1 MYQDITYSIEDGIAV
16 ITINRPK
23 VLNAIRVQTYTDL
36 ITALNESDKNDDV
49 KVLVL
54 TGAEG
59 RFTAGNDLSDLLPGG
74 DLPAVQDGVAGIFDA
89 FAALSKPLII
99 AQEGVAIGIGA
110 NMLLHADIAYAGKS
124 IRYSLPFAKI
134 GVTSEGA
141 CSVLL
146 SEAIGPK
153 RANELLFTGRFF
165 SAEEAEKWGLLT
177 AMTEDGKALETAMNT
192 ARELLKNS
200 QDSMRAIK
208 KLGRAEGHRE
218 RVNKAVK
225 LEMEL
230 FSGLLG
236 TPETQARINH
246 VLKGGK

>member
-1 MYQDITYSIEDGIAV
+1 MYQDITYSLENGIAV
-16 ITINRPK
+16 ITLNRPK
-23 VLNAIRVQTYTDL
+23 VLNAIRVQTYNDV
-36 ITALNESDKNDDV
+36 IAALLDSEANDDV
-49 KVLVL
+49 KVIVM

-59 RFTAGNDLSDLLPGG
+59 RFTAGNDLADLLPGG

-89 FAALSKPLII
+89 LAGLQKPLIM

-110 NMLLHADIAYAGKS
+110 NMLLHADIAYAGNS

-153 RANELLFTGRFF
+153 RAAELLYTGRFF
-165 SAEEAEKWGLLT
+165 TAAEAEKWGLLT
-177 AMTEDGKALETAMNT
+177 AAVEDGKALETAIAT
-192 ARELLKNS
+192 ANELLKNS
-200 QDSMRAIK
+200 QDSIRAIK
-208 KLGRAEGHRE
+208 KLGRAEGHHE

-230 FSGLLG
+230 FSGLLS

>member
-1 MYQDITYSIEDGIAV
+1 MYQDITYSLENGIAV
-16 ITINRPK
+16 ITLNRPK
-23 VLNAIRVQTYTDL
+23 VLNAIRVQTYKDV
-36 ITALNESDKNDDV
+36 IAALHDSDANDEV
-49 KVLVL
+49 KVIVM

-59 RFTAGNDLSDLLPGG
+59 RFTAGNDLADLLPGG
-74 DLPAVQDGVAGIFDA
+74 DLPAVQEGVAGIFDA
-89 FAALSKPLII
+89 FAGLQKPLIM

-110 NMLLHADIAYAGKS
+110 NMLLHADIAYAGNS

-153 RANELLFTGRFF
+153 RAAELLYTGRFF
-165 SAEEAEKWGLLT
+165 SAAEAEKWGLLT
-177 AMTEDGKALETAMNT
+177 AAVEDGKALETAMAT
-192 ARELLKNS
+192 ANELLKNS
-200 QDSMRAIK
+200 QDSIRAIK

>member
-74 DLPAVQDGVAGIFDA
+74 DLAAVQDGVAGIFDA

>member
-1 MYQDITYSIEDGIAV
+1 MYQDIQYAIEDGIAI

-23 VLNAIRVQTYTDL
+23 VLNAIRIQTYDD
-36 ITALNESDKNDDV
+36 IIDALNSSDQNDDV
-49 KVLVL
+49 KVVVM

-59 RFTAGNDLSDLLPGG
+59 RFTAGNDLADLLPPSDIRELKKRVG
-74 DLPAVQDGVAGIFDA
+74 GIF
-89 FAALSKPLII
+89 AALAKLSKPLII

-110 NMLLHADIAYAGKS
+110 NMLLHADIAYAGKG

-146 SEAIGPK
+146 AEAIGPK
-153 RANELLFTGRFF
+153 RANELLYTGRFF

-177 AMTEDGKALETAMNT
+177 AMTEDGAALETAMAT

-200 QDSMRAIK
+200 QGSIRAIK
-208 KLGRAEGHRE
+208 KLGKAEGHEE
-218 RVNKAVK
+218 RVNKAVE
-225 LEMEL
+225 LEMQLFAEL
-230 FSGLLG
+230 LE

>member
-1 MYQDITYSIEDGIAV
+1 MYQDIQYAIEDGIAI

-23 VLNAIRVQTYTDL
+23 VLNAIRIQTYDD
-36 ITALNESDKNDDV
+36 IIDALNSSDQNDDV
-49 KVLVL
+49 KVVVM

-59 RFTAGNDLSDLLPGG
+59 RFTAGNDLADLLPPSDIRELKKRVG
-74 DLPAVQDGVAGIFDA
+74 GIF
-89 FAALSKPLII
+89 AALAKLSKPLII

-146 SEAIGPK
+146 AEAIGPK
-153 RANELLFTGRFF
+153 RANELLYTGRFF

-177 AMTEDGKALETAMNT
+177 AMTEDGAALETAMAT

-200 QDSMRAIK
+200 QGSIRAIK
-208 KLGRAEGHRE
+208 KLCKAEGHEE
-218 RVNKAVK
+218 RVNKAVE
-225 LEMEL
+225 LEMQLFAEL
-230 FSGLLG
+230 LE